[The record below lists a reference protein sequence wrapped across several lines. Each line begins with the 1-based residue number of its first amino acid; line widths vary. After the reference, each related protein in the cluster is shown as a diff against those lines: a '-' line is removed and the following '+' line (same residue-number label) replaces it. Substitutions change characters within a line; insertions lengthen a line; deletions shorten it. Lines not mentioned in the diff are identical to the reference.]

1 MIEERMRTSR
11 RGVRRGAAIGL
22 AAALAAI
29 AAHPAAAQESLATV
43 SCLVPDSVSGHLG
56 RIARRVGN
64 DVGITA
70 IHVESG
76 VRVSFN
82 GERTFPMASV
92 SKVPMALEYL
102 RRVDAGEID
111 PSERIVVP
119 ITDFRPGNSPL
130 ASWSG
135 GRAVHVTIDSLFGL
149 MIGASDNTAT
159 DVILELSGGPEAADR
174 RIRDLGVRGVR
185 VDRSE
190 ARTFADLSGL
200 PDTIPES
207 ELYRYRYF
215 RLRDGLEQTHRDSA
229 RVSYGSDPRDTAT
242 PDGMAEL
249 LVELHRGAGLSPA
262 SNERLIEVM
271 TASRS
276 GQRRLRGLLPGS
288 THVAHKTGTMA
299 GAVND
304 VGILTLPEG
313 RGHLVVA
320 AFVNTLHRTTWR
332 RERTIA
338 EMTRLLYDHFAGR
351 PVPIVAT
358 RTDAACGTTGPG
370 E

>member
-1 MIEERMRTSR
+1 MGTP
-11 RGVRRGAAIGL
+11 RRGAGRAAAVCL
-22 AAALAAI
+22 ATVLAALAAR
-29 AAHPAAAQESLATV
+29 PVAAQESLATV
-43 SCLVPDSVSGHLG
+43 SCLVPDSVGGHLA

-64 DVGITA
+64 DVGIAA

-76 VRVSFN
+76 ARVSFN
-82 GERTFPMASV
+82 GGRTFPMASV
-92 SKVPMALEYL
+92 SKIPMALEYL

-111 PSERIVVP
+111 PTERIVVP

-130 ASWSG
+130 AAWSG
-135 GRAVHVTIDSLFGL
+135 GRAVHIAVDSLFGL

-159 DVILELSGGPEAADR
+159 DVILELSGGPGAAHR
-174 RIRDLGVRGVR
+174 RLRDLGVSGVR

-215 RLRDGLEQTHRDSA
+215 RLRDALAQPHRDSA

-242 PDGMAEL
+242 PDGMADL
-249 LVELHRGAGLSPA
+249 LVELHRGAGLSPG
-262 SNERLIEVM
+262 SHQRLIEVM

-276 GQRRLRGLLPGS
+276 GRRRLKGLLPPS
-288 THVAHKTGTMA
+288 TDVAHKTGTMA

-304 VGILTLPEG
+304 VGILTLPGG
-313 RGHLVVA
+313 RGHLAVA

-338 EMTRLLYDHFAGR
+338 EMTRVLYDHFAESPGS
-351 PVPIVAT
+351 IVAA
-358 RTDAACGTTGPG
+358 RPGAACATPGPG
-370 E
+370 A